1 MLQYSKDGTTV
12 SVMLDTRRIKSDGKC
27 PVKIRVTYKRSR
39 WYYPTGKDLTPEE
52 WEAMPTTK
60 ARGLASTRKDIE
72 SSYQIVRSAVEELA
86 TSGGFSLDALN
97 NRLKGAATDTINTA
111 FRAKMDLLDRAGRIG
126 SMVVYR
132 GVLLG
137 LERFAGPHIRFEAV
151 TPSWLGRYSAFLL
164 SEGKTQTTVAIHL
177 RHLRAILNEARQQ
190 GIIRDAQYPFGRG
203 RYEIQEGAG
212 RKMALSLDQIG
223 QIARYDD
230 GSEATA
236 KYRDYWLFL
245 YLCNG
250 INVADFVRLRFRDM
264 VNGEICFVRQKT
276 EHTTRARKEIRVSV
290 VEQMRAIIDRWG
302 NVPAPDR
309 FIFPV
314 LDGSEDAMRRK
325 MKTQFLTRAIN
336 KRMHAIGEALGIGNI
351 STYTARHS
359 FATVLKRAG
368 ANIAYISE
376 SLGHQDLRTTENYLA
391 SFEREERIKNA
402 ELLTKFNHRVMG
414 RHKYDKFPSD
424 MLSEG
429 TIEAIKK
436 ELIASGKIDKNLYD
450 WGVFNISIKRANMA
464 QRHRFVESLKKLREY
479 CDTND
484 VYWTSIPGVARI
496 TGRNVK
502 TIRDWINKG
511 FIPVARIGY
520 ISPSTYIVLKEAI
533 ESLSG
538 LIYNSKLKKKLNH

>member
-1 MLQYSKDGTTV
+1 MFQYSKDGTTV
-12 SVMLDTRRIKSDGKC
+12 SVMLDTRRTKSDGKC
-27 PVKIRVTYKRSR
+27 PVKIRVTYQRAR

-60 ARGLASTRKDIE
+60 ARVLASTRKDIE

-86 TSGGFSLDALN
+86 TSGGFSLDSLN
-97 NRLKGAATDTINTA
+97 NRLKGAAIDTVNTM
-111 FRAKMDLLDRAGRIG
+111 FRAKISELEAAGRVG
-126 SMVVYR
+126 SMVVYDN
-132 GVLLG
+132 VLKG
-137 LERFAGPHIRFEAV
+137 IERYAGDRLRFEAV

-276 EHTTRARKEIRVSV
+276 EHTTRTRKEIRVTV

-402 ELLTKFNHRVMG
+402 ELLTKF
-414 RHKYDKFPSD
+414 
-424 MLSEG
+424 
-429 TIEAIKK
+429 
-436 ELIASGKIDKNLYD
+436 
-450 WGVFNISIKRANMA
+450 
-464 QRHRFVESLKKLREY
+464 
-479 CDTND
+479 
-484 VYWTSIPGVARI
+484 
-496 TGRNVK
+496 
-502 TIRDWINKG
+502 
-511 FIPVARIGY
+511 
-520 ISPSTYIVLKEAI
+520 
-533 ESLSG
+533 
-538 LIYNSKLKKKLNH
+538 